1 MGMLLEEVKVR
12 PTIPSPSVYHFCTR
26 WVSWFFSMGRFG
38 SLSFSCRFK
47 ELWFLIYSCMKN
59 GEFSSYGW
67 IGGSGIGSQ
76 GGRSFSDAVTFH
88 TDSRDAVPQL
98 QKGEEASFW
107 RLRPLLSQ
115 FMCLQNSCD
124 FKVIKISRHENR
136 FAMQAKAVNNH
147 NSAIFSCNS
156 QEHQSSC
163 AAITVG
169 DRRSSNVT
177 TPPASSPWWKQQLT
191 RILVDKHR
199 DAVLFFAT
207 TQQRFS
213 DCTSWI

>member
-1 MGMLLEEVKVR
+1 MVSSVLMAELAALALAAKVAEVLQML
-12 PTIPSPSVYHFCTR
+12 
-26 WVSWFFSMGRFG
+26 
-38 SLSFSCRFK
+38 
-47 ELWFLIYSCMKN
+47 
-59 GEFSSYGW
+59 
-67 IGGSGIGSQ
+67 
-76 GGRSFSDAVTFH
+76 AVTSH

-156 QEHQSSC
+156 QEHQSAC

-177 TPPASSPWWKQQLT
+177 MPPASSP
-191 RILVDKHR
+191 
-199 DAVLFFAT
+199 
-207 TQQRFS
+207 
-213 DCTSWI
+213 